1 MSLVS
6 SFARQVEALVT
17 DPLLHVVDVACER
30 EGRQLFSGLNLTIEA
45 GECVSLTGPN
55 GSGKSTLLRCISGL
69 FPDFTGAIQAGS
81 LSYLGHRPGVALG
94 LSPFENLR
102 WYAAL
107 DGALDGRG
115 ADVDLIALL
124 TDVGLAGYEEVL
136 CARLSAGQ
144 QRRVALARLRLDTS
158 SLWLLDEPFTALD
171 VEGQDLVRDLIARHR
186 ADGGSALCATH
197 QDLGVPDATE
207 LALGRQ
213 A

>member
-17 DPLLHVVDVACER
+17 DPLLHIVDVACER

-69 FPDFTGAIQAGS
+69 FPDFTGEIQTGT

-94 LSPFENLR
+94 LSPLENLR

-107 DGALDGRG
+107 DGRG
-115 ADVDLIALL
+115 VDDDLIALL
-124 TDVGLAGYEEVL
+124 ADVGLAGYEEVL

-197 QDLGVPDATE
+197 QDLGVPDASE